1 MFLNVCKQTSHISSV
16 HISRTKR
23 CFIVKSSAY
32 YFHMKTKMLADFQ
45 ACISVPLMHTV
56 TRKPLTIY
64 WKPLTVFTKSSSWD
78 VWQGSEY
85 VSVCN
90 GLAAALVCLTSSKR
104 HNFLACFFAHRFFC
118 FLFLLSVFFL
128 FLIVFGMNK
137 ISWTKNCPYSLSL
150 SKRVIIM
157 FMVFYSFIGR
167 KKPWRCRHCKT
178 GLATLKITSRGDLLL
193 TFTYR
198 SSHQRFS
205 VIKGVLT
212 RNFKKSI

>member
-1 MFLNVCKQTSHISSV
+1 MQIPKCLYVCVYIKTIPWKFRILNPKNSRVIYREVCKFLKSRLIFNILLFLNVCKQTSHISSV

-90 GLAAALVCLTSSKR
+90 GVGATLVCLTSSKR
-104 HNFLACFFAHRFFC
+104 HNFLACFLAHRFSVFCFFFSVSFVC
-118 FLFLLSVFFL
+118 FLFSSFF
-128 FLIVFGMNK
+128 
-137 ISWTKNCPYSLSL
+137 W
-150 SKRVIIM
+150 
-157 FMVFYSFIGR
+157 
-167 KKPWRCRHCKT
+167 
-178 GLATLKITSRGDLLL
+178 
-193 TFTYR
+193 
-198 SSHQRFS
+198 
-205 VIKGVLT
+205 
-212 RNFKKSI
+212 